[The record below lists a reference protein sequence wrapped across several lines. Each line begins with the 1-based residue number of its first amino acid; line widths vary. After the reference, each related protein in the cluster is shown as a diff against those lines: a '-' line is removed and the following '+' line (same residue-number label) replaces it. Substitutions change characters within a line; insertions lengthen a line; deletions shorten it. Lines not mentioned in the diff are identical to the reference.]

1 MDRRPP
7 RATRTDPLFPDT
19 TLFRSPANRPRIY
32 RGRLRAR
39 PRAVGGVA
47 PTYVRAR
54 QIAWRWARMAAS
66 ERWRLNSTGWLLRW
80 PRMRAMVASRVARSL
95 SNPPWVLALSPL
107 GEPGAWPPAGDCKIG
122 RADV

>member
-1 MDRRPP
+1 MSGLRP
-7 RATRTDPLFPDT
+7 RH
-19 TLFRSPANRPRIY
+19 PANRPRIY

-66 ERWRLNSTGWLLRW
+66 ARWRLDSTGWLMRW
-80 PRMRAMVASRVARSL
+80 PRQQELVASRVARTL
-95 SNPPWVLALSPL
+95 STPPWVLAVAALGRPGGSP
-107 GEPGAWPPAGDCKIG
+107 PVGAGPTS
-122 RADV
+122 

>member
-1 MDRRPP
+1 M
-7 RATRTDPLFPDT
+7 
-19 TLFRSPANRPRIY
+19 
-32 RGRLRAR
+32 
-39 PRAVGGVA
+39 AVGGVA

-95 SNPPWVLALSPL
+95 SKPPWVLALAPL
-107 GEPGAWPPAGDCKIG
+107 GEPGGWPPAGDCTQRSEEHTSELQSLMRISY
-122 RADV
+122 AV